1 MAEGYII
8 AQVYTS
14 RGVIPIK
21 DASVNVT
28 QEKDNKRV
36 LVGVRKTD
44 ENGKTTPITVKAPDE
59 ELSLLPGL
67 GTPFAVCDI
76 QIEHPNY
83 YTIFI
88 KDVQIFANITSIQ
101 NAAIIPIE
109 EGVNTK
115 NAVETFEVL
124 PQNL

>member
-14 RGVIPIK
+14 RGVIPIR
-21 DASVNVT
+21 DASVSVT

-44 ENGKTTPITVKAPDE
+44 ESGKTVPILLSTPDQD
-59 ELSLLPGL
+59 LSLTPNNI
-67 GTPFAVCDI
+67 TPFAVCDL
-76 QIEHPNY
+76 QIEHPDY
-83 YTIFI
+83 YTMFI
-88 KDVQIFANITSIQ
+88 KDVQVFANTTSVQ
-101 NAAIIPIE
+101 NAALIPIE
-109 EGVNTK
+109 AGANTK
-115 NAVETFEVL
+115 NAVETFQVI